1 MLPLVRRHVTLV
13 ALGGLLIV
21 FASLSHAELIL
32 IPATQMEGISSWKE
46 GQSWGAGN
54 FFMSNGT
61 PVTKSVVLEGGE
73 YKFYVRMYT
82 APNIDA
88 DIRIWLNEHCFIPP
102 MQANVHKLGWIRLG
116 SVVLPPG
123 KVDLRV
129 ESPVVAQPSAYNFQA
144 LALCSTPLNDRV
156 GRIIEF
162 TDWLRAELIR
172 FEAPQPPPHT
182 LSEAEERRRVL
193 RKQLL
198 SVLGLD
204 PLPERTPLNARV
216 LGCIEKDDYTIEK
229 VAFESRPNHV
239 IPALLYL
246 PKPNTGRVPAIVS
259 AIGHWSH
266 GKSSKAP
273 QRRAIGLVK
282 RGYAVLA
289 VEACYA
295 YERGIP
301 GNTEGFEPLVAGG
314 CVAGHMVWD
323 IMRAVDYLETRP
335 DIDASR
341 LGITGASGGGLQ
353 TFYAGAVDERFDV
366 VMPAVALW
374 PMHELAVNAYY
385 SADNWVPGI
394 SRLGGMSVLIGLT
407 APRGMLVMN
416 MDQDYATSYACEVM
430 VNAARPYYTL
440 LGAENRLL
448 HTIGKGPHDYTKQ
461 MRETTYAFVDRWLKG
476 TGDGLPVSEEDFESE
491 LFDEADPALFVFP
504 GGKIPTENAATV
516 QDIWLEQAKL
526 VRSRLPA
533 HPRQLPQKLRD
544 LLHMPPL
551 EEPNVSETEGG
562 FLITTDPGVHA
573 AVACLGTGRRAIVW
587 LGDSDLDTELKRPEV
602 QALSQHAS
610 VFVLEPR
617 GAGMPNEMHI
627 LRHAT
632 IVLGRPICSL
642 WAYDVLC
649 LVDYLARERG
659 FDVIAVAGSGKE
671 SGLACVLA
679 TLLDKRIRCAGIDGL
694 FSSFVQLVGYSNV
707 APQIPGILKITDIE
721 HLVAAAGKNRIALN
735 NLLESE
741 FGKTLTS
748 SSEDPTA
755 FFSTWVKTL

>member
-1 MLPLVRRHVTLV
+1 M
-13 ALGGLLIV
+13 I
-21 FASLSHAELIL
+21 
-32 IPATQMEGISSWKE
+32 
-46 GQSWGAGN
+46 
-54 FFMSNGT
+54 
-61 PVTKSVVLEGGE
+61 
-73 YKFYVRMYT
+73 
-82 APNIDA
+82 
-88 DIRIWLNEHCFIPP
+88 
-102 MQANVHKLGWIRLG
+102 
-116 SVVLPPG
+116 LPPG
-123 KVDLRV
+123 KVDFRV

-172 FEAPQPPPHT
+172 FEAPHPPPHT

-198 SVLGLD
+198 GALGLD

-246 PKPNTGRVPAIVS
+246 PKPNMGKVPAIVS

-394 SRLGGMSVLIGLT
+394 SRLVGMSALIALT

-448 HTIGKGPHDYTKQ
+448 HTMSGPESIQGRADLPMPKHFHDEDVYFGTLWKRITRYADVFAVRANDFSYANFSGRDWRELEPEYAQYERPILAHEVGIIGTYLDLSLESRYKG
-461 MRETTYAFVDRWLKG
+461 
-476 TGDGLPVSEEDFESE
+476 S
-491 LFDEADPALFVFP
+491 
-504 GGKIPTENAATV
+504 
-516 QDIWLEQAKL
+516 
-526 VRSRLPA
+526 LPA
-533 HPRQLPQKLRD
+533 D
-544 LLHMPPL
+544 LYKAAREYL
-551 EEPNVSETEGG
+551 EK
-562 FLITTDPGVHA
+562 
-573 AVACLGTGRRAIVW
+573 TGRAAMAKTYFENSARW
-587 LGDSDLDTELKRPEV
+587 HG
-602 QALSQHAS
+602 QARK
-610 VFVLEPR
+610 FVLENLRKTPSMDGYDLLGGIDSHWHNSGYGCGLLNEFLEFKPGDTLERVLQYNGESVILLDHAKRFVFRAGDHFDAPILVSLFGGKDLENGTLNWEVCEGDTVNVQGELRNLSAHDGCVTTLGSVQFTWPR
-617 GAGMPNEMHI
+617 LDSSKHLVLTVKLTDPTYQIANQWDFWVFSE
-627 LRHAT
+627 HAPAPT
-632 IVLGRPICSL
+632 HAEADAEALALLGERYSDIRPIGTNPTCTLRIVRSL
-642 WAYDVLC
+642 TEPDLE
-649 LVDYLARERG
+649 YLASGGDILLLGTKPFPANETRYLMG
-659 FDVIAVAGSGKE
+659 VAGRAHMNLATVIRSHPVFKYLPHDGWCDWQFKDLLDY
-671 SGLACVLA
+671 GACV
-679 TLLDKRIRCAGIDGL
+679 
-694 FSSFVQLVGYSNV
+694 SNS
-707 APQIPGILKITDIE
+707 ANFLCRSIPSWK
-721 HLVAAAGKNRIALN
+721 
-735 NLLESE
+735 
-741 FGKTLTS
+741 
-748 SSEDPTA
+748 
-755 FFSTWVKTL
+755 W